1 MIQNVVADLNARPVV
16 GDQQSLMMK
25 AMKRLLLLTRY
36 LYTFIRELK

>member
-1 MIQNVVADLNARPVV
+1 MIQIVVADLNARPVV

-25 AMKRLLLLTRY
+25 ETRRSLLLTQY